1 MGTHDAS
8 VLSDAEMCDA
18 EMLNVVLQTHSV
30 IVVCLWVLGWARGDE
45 REGKGEGGGVV
56 MCG

>member
-1 MGTHDAS
+1 MS